1 MATTKKPTE
10 ATETAEQVQA
20 DNSRAEV
27 VKAENEAAEKPTAPV
42 YTAEEY
48 ARAAAKILLDDLM
61 TGACHAPVN
70 SRQREGL

>member
-20 DNSRAEV
+20 DNSKAEA
-27 VKAENEAAEKPTAPV
+27 VKAENEAAEKLTAPV

-48 ARAAAKILLDDLM
+48 ARAAAKCLRANTARTLCAL
-61 TGACHAPVN
+61 PL
-70 SRQREGL
+70 Q

>member
-20 DNSRAEV
+20 DNSRGEA
-27 VKAENEAAEKPTAPV
+27 VKPKMRRLEKPTAPV

-48 ARAAAKILLDDLM
+48 AEQLQS
-61 TGACHAPVN
+61 V
-70 SRQREGL
+70 

>member
-20 DNSRAEV
+20 DNSRAEA
-27 VKAENEAAEKPTAPV
+27 VKAENEAAEKLTAPV

-48 ARAAAKILLDDLM
+48 ARAATPVLLHRLLI
-61 TGACHAPVN
+61 TPYI
-70 SRQREGL
+70 S